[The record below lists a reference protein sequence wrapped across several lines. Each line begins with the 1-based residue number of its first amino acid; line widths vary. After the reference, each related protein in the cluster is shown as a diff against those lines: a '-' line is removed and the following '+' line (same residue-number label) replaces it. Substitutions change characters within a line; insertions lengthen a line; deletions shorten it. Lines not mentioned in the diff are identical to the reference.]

1 MSDNNENGLRGFED
15 NQPDVFNMDDTSE
28 DLISYDGFMSPDYS
42 PAVEEKAEQ
51 QTIDPPAPEQINY
64 DEEPANPSDKQA
76 GENLDNQAADPDKIN
91 YDDEVAPAKTD
102 EFKEEEALEKLKA
115 LGYDVSKKGEVD
127 PLQTKQ
133 FEITELERV
142 NNSLK
147 EFVQQ
152 DDLSLCREHVIE
164 ETITKWRKEGR
175 EPDLKSEEFK
185 TEVEYEMV
193 QFEDNPRLAG
203 LQAGQVKQ
211 ILNQAIAKNETK
223 KTEISNEVKAT
234 RDKELRQNRESLQGV
249 FNGYNGKTMFGVQIT
264 PEHLKSA
271 YKSITSGELSK
282 QVNGDQSLQAE
293 FALFLGMR
301 EQLGNSGSGT
311 YNEGVAAA
319 IKALEGSGP
328 KVESSLAQTVS
339 RNGAGTVLD
348 RATAWKDAQ
357 KVVKTEK

>member
-1 MSDNNENGLRGFED
+1 MSDNNKNGMRGFED
-15 NQPDVFNMDDTSE
+15 NQPDVFNMEDSSE
-28 DLISYDGFMSPDYS
+28 DLIAYDGFMSPDYN
-42 PAVEEKAEQ
+42 PTVEEKTEQ
-51 QTIDPPAPEQINY
+51 QTTDPAAPAPINY
-64 DEEPANPSDKQA
+64 DEEETAKPA
-76 GENLDNQAADPDKIN
+76 GENLENQAASTDPDKIN
-91 YDDEVAPAKTD
+91 YEDEVAPVKTD

-115 LGYDVSKKGEVD
+115 LGYNVSKEGQVD

-164 ETITKWRKEGR
+164 EIITKWRKEGR

-301 EQLGNSGSGT
+301 EQLGTSGSGT

-319 IKALEGSGP
+319 IKALEGNGP